1 MPLTNRRWMPVVVL
15 TLLVVTEQ
23 SGLAQSPAPAA
34 IDRST
39 TANPPAPPQLG
50 FFGGAPQ
57 PTFDAN
63 ARREAARKAYLQGA
77 SDYDVGLFPEK
88 PQVPWQA
95 YQNPLAPENRYDV
108 GADRANANAPNTY
121 YGPRERTWS
130 NMRLGTEQSFGM
142 SRYGVNPGPS
152 PAAAH
157 YSTDRWNG
165 GSWKAWEN
173 QQSANPGRAAFGSW
187 NLRP

>member
-1 MPLTNRRWMPVVVL
+1 MPLTNRRWMPIVVL
-15 TLLVVTEQ
+15 ALLVATEEAV
-23 SGLAQSPAPAA
+23 LAQSPAPAA
-34 IDRST
+34 AGRQT
-39 TANPPAPPQLG
+39 TPNLPAPPQLG
-50 FFGGAPQ
+50 FFGGTPQ
-57 PTFDAN
+57 PMLDAN

-95 YQNPLAPENRYDV
+95 YQNPLAPENHYDV
-108 GADRANANAPNTY
+108 PADRANANAPNTY

-130 NMRLGTEQSFGM
+130 NMRLGTQQSFGM
-142 SRYGVNPGPS
+142 SRYGVTPGPS
-152 PAAAH
+152 PSAAR

-165 GSWKAWEN
+165 GGWKSWEN
-173 QQSANPGRAAFGSW
+173 QSSANPGRAAFGSW

>member
-1 MPLTNRRWMPVVVL
+1 MPLTDHRWMPVVVL
-15 TLLVVTEQ
+15 ALLVMTEQ
-23 SGLAQSPAPAA
+23 AGVAQSPVPTANNRSAA
-34 IDRST
+34 V
-39 TANPPAPPQLG
+39 NPPAQPG

-57 PTFDAN
+57 PSFDAS
-63 ARREAARKAYLQGA
+63 ARREAARQAYLQGA

-152 PAAAH
+152 PTAAH

-165 GSWKAWEN
+165 GGWKSWEN
-173 QQSANPGRAAFGSW
+173 QYSANPGRAAFGSW